1 VFGSQMRTQNTLK
14 TDKKIPTKCPTN
26 VANYAFYAL
35 NLSHKGRQPEEHGG
49 KEMNKKYLGSIGGNG
64 FQEINYYAVEQIVA
78 SKVSL
83 KVLATKSSQIS
94 HTVNTLTRIL
104 QSMPAELFDMI
115 GADIIAAG
123 EKLNDAAGAIAIAH
137 DKKAGF

>member
-1 VFGSQMRTQNTLK
+1 
-14 TDKKIPTKCPTN
+14 
-26 VANYAFYAL
+26 
-35 NLSHKGRQPEEHGG
+35 
-49 KEMNKKYLGSIGGNG
+49 MNKKYLGSIGGNG

-123 EKLNDAAGAIAIAH
+123 EKLNDAAGAIAVAH

>member
-1 VFGSQMRTQNTLK
+1 MRTQNTLK

-49 KEMNKKYLGSIGGNG
+49 KAMNKKYTGSIGGNG

>member
-1 VFGSQMRTQNTLK
+1 MRTQNTLK

-49 KEMNKKYLGSIGGNG
+49 KAMNKKYTGSIGGNG
-64 FQEINYYAVEQIVA
+64 FQEINYYAVDEMVA
-78 SKVSL
+78 SAISQKS
-83 KVLATKSSQIS
+83 LATKTTQSSR
-94 HTVNTLTRIL
+94 TVNQLTKIL
-104 QSMPAELFDMI
+104 QTMPAEMFALV